1 MIVNKTVDLT
11 KKILHIRIR
20 IMPHLLMFV
29 LFSMTIVPSDISA
42 QLFSE
47 NLCQN
52 GKVSIHRNSF
62 SSMSGYVSDQNID
75 ARYYGLNLQVFTNP
89 NLLRG
94 SVTITSS
101 VLVSGIQSF
110 YYDFSNVMI
119 VDSVTGSNIPVSYL
133 HAQEKVTFQT
143 LLQLSKG
150 DLITVTIHYHGVP
163 EVTGFGSFL
172 FDEINGRPSIWTL
185 SEPYGASDWFPCK
198 NTPSDKVD
206 SSDMH
211 IRCAGNL
218 TAVSNGLLKSTINNG
233 DGTVTYHWKN
243 SYPIAQ
249 YLISLAISDYV
260 KFFFNYYYNASEFLP
275 VENYIYPETFS
286 GLDSLLLKTNDMM
299 TIFRNLYG
307 EYPFIREKYG
317 HAEFGRQGGMEHQ
330 TISSMGVF
338 NEYIMAHELA
348 HQWFGDKI
356 TCRDWE
362 NIWLNEGFATYSE
375 ALYAENAYGKQ
386 AYSDFMRLRMS
397 NAKLAQGSVYVQD
410 VNSISE
416 IFSGNRSYAKGSVI
430 LHMLRGIT
438 GDSLFFRIM
447 KNYSLDTSIA
457 YKTAVTADFQATAE
471 EVTGTDLDY
480 FFNQWIYGEGYPKYD
495 VSWNVTDQGENSYV
509 AKVLILQQTGSNPA
523 FFRMP
528 IDIQITTVSGDT
540 TFRVFNGSS
549 AAEYAFTL
557 DSRPVT
563 FKVDPFDL
571 VLKEVRGE
579 GIIPVSFQLSQNFPN
594 PFNPQ
599 TTILFELGKPADVVI
614 EIFDVLGRSVGSIE
628 EKNLREGIHTVEY
641 NATGLASG
649 VYFYRLSAYSYGK
662 EEMLF
667 NETKRMVLV
676 R

>member
-1 MIVNKTVDLT
+1 
-11 KKILHIRIR
+11 
-20 IMPHLLMFV
+20 
-29 LFSMTIVPSDISA
+29 
-42 QLFSE
+42 
-47 NLCQN
+47 
-52 GKVSIHRNSF
+52 
-62 SSMSGYVSDQNID
+62 
-75 ARYYGLNLQVFTNP
+75 
-89 NLLRG
+89 
-94 SVTITSS
+94 
-101 VLVSGIQSF
+101 
-110 YYDFSNVMI
+110 
-119 VDSVTGSNIPVSYL
+119 
-133 HAQEKVTFQT
+133 
-143 LLQLSKG
+143 
-150 DLITVTIHYHGVP
+150 
-163 EVTGFGSFL
+163 
-172 FDEINGRPSIWTL
+172 
-185 SEPYGASDWFPCK
+185 
-198 NTPSDKVD
+198 
-206 SSDMH
+206 
-211 IRCAGNL
+211 
-218 TAVSNGLLKSTINNG
+218 
-233 DGTVTYHWKN
+233 
-243 SYPIAQ
+243 
-249 YLISLAISDYV
+249 
-260 KFFFNYYYNASEFLP
+260 
-275 VENYIYPETFS
+275 
-286 GLDSLLLKTNDMM
+286 MM

-386 AYSDFMRLRMS
+386 AYNDFMRFRMS

-416 IFSGNRSYAKGSVI
+416 IFNGNRSYAKGSVI

-447 KNYSLDTSIA
+447 KKYSLDTNVA

-471 EVTGTDLDY
+471 EVTRTDLDY

-495 VSWNVTDQGENSYV
+495 VSWNVTDQGDNNYV
-509 AKVLILQQTGSNPA
+509 AKILILQQTGSNPA

-528 IDIQITTVSGDT
+528 IDIQITTVAGDT

-549 AAEYAFTL
+549 AMEYVFTI
-557 DSRPVT
+557 DSKPIT

-579 GIIPVSFQLSQNFPN
+579 GINPVSFQLNQNFPN

-614 EIFDVLGRSVGSIE
+614 EIFDVLGRNISSIE
-628 EKNLREGIHTVEY
+628 EKNLREGIHTMEY
-641 NATGLASG
+641 NAAGLASG

-667 NETKRMVLV
+667 NDTKRMVLV